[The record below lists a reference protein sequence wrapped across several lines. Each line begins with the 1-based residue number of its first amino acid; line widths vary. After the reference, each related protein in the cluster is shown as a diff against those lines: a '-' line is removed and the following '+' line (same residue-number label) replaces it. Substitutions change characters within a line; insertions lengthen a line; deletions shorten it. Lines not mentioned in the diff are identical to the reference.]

1 VILLLK
7 GNIVALI
14 TPFDEVGNINYL
26 KLSQLIAYQNFMGT
40 DALVVLGST
49 GESTSLTDKEKEE
62 IVRFV
67 VKENASRLK
76 IVVGVI
82 ESDTKKA
89 LEKSKVYEKLGADY
103 LLVITPFYTKSNDN
117 GIYEYFK
124 LIASNINIPM
134 LVYNVPSR
142 TGVNI
147 SVDVLKKLKDIPNI
161 IGIKE
166 ATTDV
171 NHIIEVSLMCDHYF
185 HLYGGN
191 DELSYLFLSLNASG
205 LINVVGNYNP
215 ELFEILLHTYEE
227 NPYLAYEYFKEI
239 YPFLK
244 SLCIEG
250 NPIPI
255 KELMNYLGYDVGKFR
270 LPLSSMNINNK
281 EKLLDIYKKTFILSN
296 K

>member
-1 VILLLK
+1 MILLLK

-14 TPFDEVGNINYL
+14 TPFDEEGNINYI
-26 KLSQLIAYQNFMGT
+26 KLSQLIAYQYFMGA
-40 DALVVLGST
+40 DAIVVLGST
-49 GESTSLTDKEKEE
+49 GESTSLTDKEKDEL
-62 IVRFV
+62 VTFV
-67 VKENASRLK
+67 VKENDSRLK

-82 ESDTKKA
+82 ENNTQKA

-117 GIYEYFK
+117 GIYEHFK
-124 LIASNINIPM
+124 LIANSINIPM
-134 LVYNVPSR
+134 IVYNVPSR

-161 IGIKE
+161 VGIKE

-171 NHIIEVSLMCDHYF
+171 NHIIEVSLLCDHYF

-205 LINVVGNYNP
+205 LINVVGNYSP
-215 ELFEILLHTYEE
+215 EVFEILLHNYEE
-227 NPYLAYEYFKEI
+227 NPNLAYEYFKEI

-244 SLCIEG
+244 ALCIEV

-255 KELMNYLGYDVGKFR
+255 KELINFLGYDVGKFR
-270 LPLSSMNINNK
+270 LPLFKMDIENK
-281 EKLLDIYKKTFILSN
+281 QKLIEIYKKIFIQ
-296 K
+296 

>member
-1 VILLLK
+1 MILLLK

-14 TPFDEVGNINYL
+14 TPFDEEGNINYI
-26 KLSQLIAYQNFMGT
+26 KLSQLIAYQYFMGA
-40 DALVVLGST
+40 DAIVVLGST
-49 GESTSLTDKEKEE
+49 GESTSLTDKEKDEL
-62 IVRFV
+62 VKFV
-67 VKENASRLK
+67 VKENDSRLK

-82 ESDTKKA
+82 ENNTQKA

-117 GIYEYFK
+117 GIYEHFK
-124 LIASNINIPM
+124 LIANSINIPM
-134 LVYNVPSR
+134 IVYNVPSR

-161 IGIKE
+161 VGIKE

-171 NHIIEVSLMCDHYF
+171 NHIIEVSLLCDHYF

-205 LINVVGNYNP
+205 LINVVGNYSP
-215 ELFEILLHTYEE
+215 EVFEILLHTYEE
-227 NPYLAYEYFKEI
+227 NPNLAYEYFKEI

-244 SLCIEG
+244 ALCIEV

-255 KELMNYLGYDVGKFR
+255 KELINFLGYDVGKFR
-270 LPLSSMNINNK
+270 LPLFKIDIENK
-281 EKLLDIYKKTFILSN
+281 QKLIEIYKKIFIQ
-296 K
+296 

>member
-1 VILLLK
+1 MILLLK

-14 TPFDEVGNINYL
+14 TPFDKEGNINYT
-26 KLSQLIAYQNFMGT
+26 KLSQLIAYQYFMGA
-40 DALVVLGST
+40 DAIVVLGST
-49 GESTSLTDKEKEE
+49 GESTSLTDKEKDEL
-62 IVRFV
+62 VKFV
-67 VKENASRLK
+67 VKENDSRLK

-82 ESDTKKA
+82 ENNTQRA

-117 GIYEYFK
+117 GIYEHFK
-124 LIASNINIPM
+124 LIANSINIPM
-134 LVYNVPSR
+134 IVYNVPSR

-161 IGIKE
+161 VGIKE

-171 NHIIEVSLMCDHYF
+171 NHIIEVSLLCDHYF

-205 LINVVGNYNP
+205 LINVVGNYSP
-215 ELFEILLHTYEE
+215 EVFEILLHTYEE
-227 NPYLAYEYFKEI
+227 NPNLAYEYFKEI

-244 SLCIEG
+244 ALCIEV

-255 KELMNYLGYDVGKFR
+255 KELINFLGYDVGKFR
-270 LPLSSMNINNK
+270 LPLFKMDIENK
-281 EKLLDIYKKTFILSN
+281 QKLIEIYKKIFI
-296 K
+296 